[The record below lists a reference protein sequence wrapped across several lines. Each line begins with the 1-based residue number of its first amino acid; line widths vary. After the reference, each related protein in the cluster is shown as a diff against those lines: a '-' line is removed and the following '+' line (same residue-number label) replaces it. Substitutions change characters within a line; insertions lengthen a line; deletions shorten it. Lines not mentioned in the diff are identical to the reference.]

1 MRKTDRQRHHRLIA
15 LLRQTRLLLAALP
28 ALTLQAQQAG
38 TTFSYSRIPLL
49 TINTVDSVMPTY
61 TVVEPDDGSYA
72 IGIKSEHVPGR
83 MTITLDGQTVYDSG
97 DYVKGSSGMRL
108 KVRGNSTGANLAQKP
123 YKLKLSVKADLLRR
137 GNADFRH
144 KDWALLSMYT
154 WNTAFPNN
162 QSNLTTM
169 TGLIVNRLVGM
180 DWTPQMA
187 YVNLV
192 LNGQYKGL
200 YQLIE
205 TVDKGKTRIDVDK
218 SGYIVENDRQFWNED
233 LYFRTD
239 RMYEYHGW
247 TYKYPDEDDVTETI
261 TDQIRDY
268 INAFET
274 ALYDGGDVS
283 DYIDLTSF
291 ARWLL
296 AHDILGSTDYHGCNM
311 FVSKKDY
318 VPASP
323 TSTKLRMPVL
333 WDFDSSFRAGDGN
346 WSNQHLFDT
355 YYFPKLLERPEFVAA
370 YIAAWDEVSPTFL
383 QRFQA
388 AYDSILTVYGTTFDE
403 SRQFHRAVYPSECPR
418 DFKTQVSEQIELM
431 AARLSTME
439 TLVEGLRDQALGIAV
454 PTVSA
459 GSGQREVFDLYGRSY
474 GDADL
479 TALPRGV
486 YIVRDGQG
494 RVAKVQ
500 R

>member
-1 MRKTDRQRHHRLIA
+1 MLRPLLAGLAFA
-15 LLRQTRLLLAALP
+15 LLSVPPLRA
-28 ALTLQAQQAG
+28 LQAD
-38 TTFSYSRIPLL
+38 TTFTYSRIPLL
-49 TINTVDSVMPTY
+49 TVCTVDSVMPTY
-61 TVVEPDDGSYA
+61 TVTQPDDGTYA

-83 MTITLDGQTVYDSG
+83 MTVTLDGRTVYDSG

-123 YKLKLSVKADLLRR
+123 YKLKLSVKSDLLRR
-137 GNADFRH
+137 GNSDFKH
-144 KDWALLSMYT
+144 KDWALLSMYV

-169 TGLIVNRLVGM
+169 TGLLANRLVGL
-180 DWTPQMA
+180 DWTPQA
-187 YVNLV
+187 EFVNLV
-192 LNGQYKGL
+192 LNGQYMGL
-200 YQLIE
+200 YYLIE

-247 TYKYPDEDDVTETI
+247 TYKYPDEDDVTDSI
-261 TDQIRDY
+261 TTQIRDY

-274 ALYDGGDVS
+274 ALYDGSDVS
-283 DYIDLTSF
+283 EYIDLSSF

-296 AHDILGSTDYHGCNM
+296 AHDILGSTDYHGSNM

-323 TSTKLRMPVL
+323 TSTKLRMPTL
-333 WDFDSSFRAGDGN
+333 WDFDSSFLAGDGN

-388 AYDSILTVYGTTFDE
+388 AYDSILSVYATTFDE
-403 SRQFHRAVYPSECPR
+403 SRQFHRTIYPSECPR

-431 AARLSTME
+431 AARLTTME
-439 TLVEGLRDQALGIAV
+439 ALVEGLREEALG
-454 PTVSA
+454 VSSPVVSD
-459 GSGQREVFDLYGRSY
+459 GSGQREVFDLSGRRF
-474 GDADL
+474 GDANL
-479 TALPRGV
+479 SALPHGI
-486 YIVRDGQG
+486 YIVKDGRG
-494 RVAKVQ
+494 NTKKIR